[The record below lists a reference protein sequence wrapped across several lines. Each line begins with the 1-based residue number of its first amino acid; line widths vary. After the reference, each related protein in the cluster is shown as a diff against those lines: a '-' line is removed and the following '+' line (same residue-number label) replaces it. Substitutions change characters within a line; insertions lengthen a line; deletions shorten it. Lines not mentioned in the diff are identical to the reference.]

1 MAGLTLRIITP
12 ERVILDEVVDS
23 VRLTATDGGM
33 GVYPKHAGMVAAL
46 DPGELSYKTSKG
58 EEGLFVGGGFAEV
71 RGDTVRVLTVAGE
84 PWSEID
90 EARARES
97 EKRARERLSGARSVS
112 SLDAMDIARARAS
125 LQRSLARIRLHSRRS
140 R

>member
-12 ERVILDEVVDS
+12 ECVILDEVVDS

-58 EEGLFVGGGFAEV
+58 EEVLFVAGGFAEV
-71 RGDTVRVLTVAGE
+71 RGDTVRVLTTSGE
-84 PWSEID
+84 PWTEID
-90 EARARES
+90 EERAHKAE
-97 EKRARERLSGARSVS
+97 ERAKELLSGS
-112 SLDAMDIARARAS
+112 SPLSSQDAVDMFRARAS
-125 LQRSLARIRLHSRRS
+125 LQRALARISLHRRRS